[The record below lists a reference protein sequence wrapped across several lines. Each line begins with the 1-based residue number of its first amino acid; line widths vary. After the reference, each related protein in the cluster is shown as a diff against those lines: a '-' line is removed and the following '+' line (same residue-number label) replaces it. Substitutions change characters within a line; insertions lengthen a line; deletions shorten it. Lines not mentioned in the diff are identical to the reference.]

1 MICVYIP
8 TNYTFVSTHYQIHN
22 AIENNTQNI
31 DDASSL
37 KQNMYDVAIQQQ
49 IKSSY

>member
-22 AIENNTQNI
+22 AVENNTQTI

-37 KQNMYDVAIQQQ
+37 KKNMYDVAI
-49 IKSSY
+49 K